1 MPQTPISKQNNLKAN
16 LKQMRSVLI
25 AYSGGTDSAYLA
37 KTAHDLLGKNATAVT
52 KTSPAY
58 PKAQLDEA
66 KKTAKQIGITHIII
80 PPKPSDLKNIE
91 KNQKDRCY
99 HCKNQLYKDL
109 KIIAKKQ
116 DITHILDGTN
126 YTDKDRPS
134 IQVIKEQNIQVPLKD
149 AKLTKKDI
157 RTLSKKQNLPT
168 WNKPEESCIAT
179 RFPQGTKIT
188 AQNLEKIQKAENI
201 IKTLGIKQLRIRH
214 HNTQAI
220 IEIPKKDIPQ
230 LLKNQ
235 KKITKQLKN
244 LGYPTVALDLEPLKE

>member
-1 MPQTPISKQNNLKAN
+1 
-16 LKQMRSVLI
+16 MRSVLI

-80 PPKPSDLKNIE
+80 PSKPSDLKNIE
-91 KNQKDRCY
+91 INQKDRCY

-116 DITHILDGTN
+116 NISHILDGTN
-126 YTDKDRPS
+126 YTDKETDRPGMHA
-134 IQVIKEQNIQVPLKD
+134 IKEQNISCPLKD

-157 RTLSKKQNLPT
+157 RTLSKKQNLRT
-168 WNKPEESCIAT
+168 WNKPEESCLAT
-179 RFPQGTKIT
+179 RFPEGTKIT
-188 AQNLEKIQKAENI
+188 PQNLEKIQKAENI

-214 HNTQAI
+214 HNTTAI
-220 IEIPKKDIPQ
+220 IEIPKKDILK
-230 LLKNQ
+230 LLKNS
-235 KKITKQLKN
+235 KKITKELPYQ
-244 LGYPTVALDLEPLKE
+244 TIALNIKPLKE